1 MSRHN
6 EMKDVMGST
15 IDVGDTIVY
24 ASSPY
29 GSPRITLGT
38 VTKIIPEKGQVQ
50 VERKCASGES
60 VKDGLAKKWVWDN
73 VNMTGNFN
81 HVPATKVHITVLD
94 RCLVL
99 KKDSRKLQG
108 D

>member
-1 MSRHN
+1 MSQYK
-6 EMKDVMGST
+6 EIKDVMGNP

-38 VTKIIPEKGQVQ
+38 VVKVLPEVGRVQ
-50 VERKCASGES
+50 VERKRTSGGS
-60 VKDGLAKKWVWDN
+60 VKDGLARKWVWDN

-81 HVPATKVHITVLD
+81 YVPATRVYITALERCVVLN
-94 RCLVL
+94 
-99 KKDSRKLQG
+99 KLPTKHT
-108 D
+108 

>member
-1 MSRHN
+1 MSQYK
-6 EMKDVMGST
+6 ELKDVMGNS

-38 VTKIIPEKGQVQ
+38 VVALLPERGRVQ
-50 VERKCASGES
+50 VERRCASGGS
-60 VKDGLAKKWVWDN
+60 VKDGLARKWVWDN

-81 HVPATKVHITVLD
+81 HVPATKVYITMFD

-99 KKDSRKLQG
+99 KKGVHLER
-108 D
+108 